1 MQEYVYIPNIF
12 MFSMFSYQLHPFV
25 VIYNNQAFVNLNTV
39 STTNSETC
47 TFCSKNIILPPF
59 TWHMII
65 CWYLRLM
72 LTNHNCD
79 YPDLYFEVMFLYVD
93 NTFLRSSMHIFLMYN
108 QINISNIQKMDYYF
122 CYYAGTNLA
131 AYLVSYD
138 PSYMQITLVIYK
150 KNSILSKLSR

>member
-1 MQEYVYIPNIF
+1 MYIPNIF

-47 TFCSKNIILPPF
+47 TFCSKNIIL
-59 TWHMII
+59 HDH
-65 CWYLRLM
+65 M